1 MRGELAAIAACG
13 IFAFAGLAWAEPASP
28 VSNGGI
34 QKVFAAGSAEL
45 GDQGKANLRRVAAIL
60 RLPRYTTVTVQIA
73 GHTDKTE
80 STAFNMSLS
89 KRRADAVKAF
99 LVSLG
104 ATANRIETVGYGN
117 TKLAKR
123 VVIARLV
130 K

>member
-28 VSNGGI
+28 VSSGDI
-34 QKVFAAGSAEL
+34 QKVFPARSAEL
-45 GDQGKANLRRVAAIL
+45 CDQDKADARGLAAMP
-60 RLPRYTTVTVQIA
+60 RLPTYTTVTVQIA

-80 STAFNMSLS
+80 SAAFNMSLS
-89 KRRADAVKAF
+89 KRQADAVRAF

-104 ATANRIETVGYGN
+104 VTANRIETVGYGN